1 MEYLEIGQIVNTQG
15 LKGEVRIYPYTDD
28 AKRFD
33 ELKKIYV
40 EIDNTKI
47 RLDIKSVRYY
57 KNLVIAKFNNI
68 DTIEDAMKYKGKYIF
83 IDEEDK
89 LDLPEDT
96 YYIADL
102 IDCIVINNDTQSQVG
117 MVVDVFSTK
126 ANDVYVVKLKEGR
139 EILIPAIKNIIVSID
154 IKSKKIIVNNL
165 EELI

>member
-28 AKRFD
+28 VKRFD

-40 EIDNTKI
+40 EIDNAKI
-47 RLDIKSVRYY
+47 KLDIKSVRYY

-102 IDCIVINNDTQSQVG
+102 IDCMVINNDTQGQVG
-117 MVVDVFSTK
+117 KVVDVFSTK
-126 ANDVYVVKLKEGR
+126 ANDVYVVKTEEGR
-139 EILIPAIKNIIVSID
+139 EILIPAIKKIIVSID

>member
-28 AKRFD
+28 VKRFD

-40 EIDNTKI
+40 EIDNAKI
-47 RLDIKSVRYY
+47 KLDIKSVRYY

-102 IDCIVINNDTQSQVG
+102 IDCMVINNDTQSQVG
-117 MVVDVFSTK
+117 KVVDVFSTK
-126 ANDVYVVKLKEGR
+126 ANDVYVVKTEEGR

>member
-28 AKRFD
+28 IKRFD

-40 EIDNTKI
+40 EIDNVKI
-47 RLDIKSVRYY
+47 KLDIKSVRYY

-102 IDCIVINNDTQSQVG
+102 IDCMVINNDTQSQVG
-117 MVVDVFSTK
+117 KVVDVFSTK
-126 ANDVYVVKLKEGR
+126 ANDVYVVKTEEGR
-139 EILIPAIKNIIVSID
+139 EILIPAIKKIIVSID

>member
-28 AKRFD
+28 MKRFD

-40 EIDNTKI
+40 EIDNKKI

-68 DTIEDAMKYKGKYIF
+68 DTIEEAMKYKGKYIF

-89 LDLPEDT
+89 IDLPEDT

-102 IDCIVINNDTQSQVG
+102 IDCMVVNKDTDDLVG
-117 MVVDVFSTK
+117 QVVDVFSTK
-126 ANDVYVVKLKEGR
+126 ANDVYVVKNEEGR
-139 EILIPAIKNIIVSID
+139 EILIPAIKNVIVSID
-154 IKSKKIIVNNL
+154 VKSKRIIINNL

>member
-28 AKRFD
+28 VKRFD

-40 EIDNTKI
+40 EIDNAKI
-47 RLDIKSVRYY
+47 KLDIKSVRYY

-102 IDCIVINNDTQSQVG
+102 IGCMVINNDTQSQVG
-117 MVVDVFSTK
+117 KVVDVFSTK
-126 ANDVYVVKLKEGR
+126 ANDVYVVKTEEGR